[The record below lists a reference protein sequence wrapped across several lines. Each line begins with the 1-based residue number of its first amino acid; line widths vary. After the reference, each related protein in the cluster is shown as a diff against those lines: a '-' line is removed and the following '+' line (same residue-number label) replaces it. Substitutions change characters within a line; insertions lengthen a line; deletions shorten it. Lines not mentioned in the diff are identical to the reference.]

1 MKKYWDVVSLQ
12 AVRTTMSKTLLSFTG
27 SIPYMKERNSLSH
40 THTWKQVTTNSI
52 RCIKCLRMRGKHY
65 LVDLV
70 HHSEGAAVE
79 LLQGHEV
86 EHCGDAALS
95 STLMVG
101 RQLVELSAAV
111 KLHPN
116 SNPIL
121 VILLLQ

>member
-1 MKKYWDVVSLQ
+1 MVLCFACTIIQTSC
-12 AVRTTMSKTLLSFTG
+12 LLSWQQLQQLQC
-27 SIPYMKERNSLSH
+27 YVHVVEKEKVVCVSRS
-40 THTWKQVTTNSI
+40 
-52 RCIKCLRMRGKHY
+52 Y

-70 HHSEGAAVE
+70 HHPEGAAVE

-95 STLMVG
+95 STLMVS

-116 SNPIL
+116 TDSIF
-121 VILLLQ
+121 VIFLLQWENSNHAFDLL

>member
-1 MKKYWDVVSLQ
+1 M
-12 AVRTTMSKTLLSFTG
+12 R
-27 SIPYMKERNSLSH
+27 ERN
-40 THTWKQVTTNSI
+40 
-52 RCIKCLRMRGKHY
+52 Y

-95 STLMVG
+95 SALMIG
-101 RQLVELSAAV
+101 SQLVELSAAV

-116 SNPIL
+116 ADPVL
-121 VILLLQ
+121 VILLLQPDSSQLME

>member
-1 MKKYWDVVSLQ
+1 
-12 AVRTTMSKTLLSFTG
+12 MSEKRESVYQILLKMLMLETPG
-27 SIPYMKERNSLSH
+27 P
-40 THTWKQVTTNSI
+40 
-52 RCIKCLRMRGKHY
+52 IKPVCGNFLYVCMCKCVHY

-95 STLMVG
+95 SALMVG

-111 KLHPN
+111 KLHPD
-116 SNPIL
+116 SDPIL
-121 VILLLQ
+121 VILLLR